1 MPELNEQQLAAMYA
15 GLAKLR
21 EPFPDNLVNYLP
33 RPTCAKAEYQA
44 LPKAKCSICGNYHAT
59 SKTVHLGYVGHAA
72 LTKRLLDVDPTWSWE
87 SLAYDSTGLPL
98 FDKTGGRSEE
108 RRVGKEC
115 RSRWSPYH

>member
-87 SLAYDSTGLPL
+87 WTLGVAFAVLAA
-98 FDKTGGRSEE
+98 GGQHQQAGRD
-108 RRVGKEC
+108 
-115 RSRWSPYH
+115 